1 MRKGGETIHLS
12 ASDLVG
18 HLNCRYL
25 TALDLAVAR
34 GEMGKPFVWDPVLE
48 ILAERGAQHE
58 KAYIEHL
65 TSQGHAANVID
76 GIGVDDAAVAKTLTA
91 MKAGATV
98 IVQAALQDGRWSGR
112 ADVLRRVETPSALGG
127 WSYEPVDTKLAKE
140 TKGGTVLQLALYSEL
155 LAAAQKRLPELSH
168 VVTPETG
175 FEPQSYRTTD
185 YGAYYRRVRR
195 SLEKSVDDGMGAD
208 LYPEPNAHCDVCRWR
223 QHCDG
228 KRRKDDH
235 LSLVAGI
242 SKSQIGELKR
252 HDVATTAKLAE
263 VVLPWPWKP
272 DRGAVPSY
280 EKIREQARIQ
290 VKGRSEG
297 KTLHEALPIQPGFG
311 LSCLPE
317 PSPGDIFFDLE
328 GDPFVSGGGLE
339 FLFGYAYLD
348 ENGKP
353 HHRAEWSYTRA
364 EEKAA
369 FERFVDFAI
378 ERLKT
383 YPALHIYH
391 FAPYEPAAL
400 KRLMGRYATR
410 EDEIDRLLR
419 AGRFVDLFAVVRH
432 SIRASVESYSIK
444 KLEPL
449 YDFKRVQELPDAG
462 KIMAKVQA
470 CLELGDVQGIADA
483 DRNAVNAYN
492 GDDCLSAWALRD
504 WLEALRVDLIKQ
516 GAAIAR
522 PDAKAGDASEELTE
536 WQKKIAALA
545 QRLTHDVPVDV
556 ALRTPEQYARWLLAN
571 VLDFHRREEKA
582 VWWEYFRLSAL
593 SAEDLLDERAAL
605 SGLTFMQAVGGTAK
619 APIHRYSFPAQ
630 ETELRGDEDLR
641 AMGGN
646 AFGKVDAISLEDR
659 TVDIKKRQDS
669 AALHPEAVFS
679 HKVIGTKEQAEALVR
694 IAEYVADNGMTGA
707 GRYQAARDLLMLQAP
722 KVAGQP
728 IRNDGET
735 TLAAA
740 VRISASFEPGTFPI
754 QGPPGAGKTHTG
766 ARMVCALVAAGKKI
780 GITANSHKVIRNL
793 FDEVLRACKESG
805 KPIQCIQKLSEKAD
819 DVPGIQFT
827 TDNAEIFSSLGAACP
842 VAGGTSWLWARPEA
856 FETLDVLFVDEAA
869 QMSLANVLA
878 VSHAAK
884 TIVLLGD
891 PRQLEQP
898 MQGSH
903 PEGTDVSAL
912 KHILGE
918 HATVAADRGLFLEET
933 WRLHPDI
940 CAFTSELF
948 YEGRLR
954 SKPGLE
960 QQGITSKG
968 PANGSGL
975 RYVAVEHAGNQSS
988 SPEEAEVI
996 KGLVEEIL
1004 ASKATWIDP
1013 DGKEAPIVL
1022 DNILIIAPYNAQ
1034 VFELQDRLPGAR
1046 IGTVDKFQ
1054 GQESPIVIY
1063 SMTTSSHAD
1072 APRGMEFLYSANRLN
1087 VATSRARCV
1096 CILVGSPLL
1105 FEAECRTPRQ
1115 MQLANAFCRYLEMA
1129 GTT

>member
-1 MRKGGETIHLS
+1 MRKGEETIHLS

-25 TALDLAVAR
+25 TTLDLAVAR
-34 GEMGKPFVWDPVLE
+34 GEVPKPFVWDPVLE
-48 ILAERGAQHE
+48 LLVERGAQHE
-58 KAYIEHL
+58 KAYIDHL
-65 TSQGHAANVID
+65 KTQGHEACMID
-76 GIGVDDAAVAKTLTA
+76 GVGVDADAVNKTLAA
-91 MKAGATV
+91 MKSGAP
-98 IVQAALQDGRWSGR
+98 IIIQAALQDGRWSGR
-112 ADVLRRVETPSALGG
+112 ADVLRRVETPSDLGA

-140 TKGGTVLQLALYSEL
+140 TKGGTVLQLSLYSEL
-155 LAAAQKRLPELSH
+155 VASAQNKLPEFSH

-175 FEPQSYRTTD
+175 FEAQSYRTTD
-185 YGAYYRRVRR
+185 YAAYYRRVRR
-195 SLEKSVDDGMGAD
+195 SLEKSVDAGTGGN
-208 LYPEPNAHCDVCRWR
+208 LYPEPNTHCDVCRWR
-223 QHCDG
+223 QQCDG

-252 HDVATTAKLAE
+252 HDVGTTAKLAE

-272 DRGAVPSY
+272 DRGAAPSY
-280 EKIREQARIQ
+280 EKVREQARIQ
-290 VKGRSEG
+290 VKGRTEG
-297 KTLHEALPIQPGFG
+297 KTIHEALPIQNGFG
-311 LSCLPE
+311 LTCLPE

-339 FLFGYAYLD
+339 FLFGYAFVD

-353 HHRAEWSYTRA
+353 EHRAEWSYTRA

-378 ERLKT
+378 ERLKSN
-383 YPALHIYH
+383 PGLHIYH

-419 AGRFVDLFAVVRH
+419 AGVFVDLFAVVRH

-449 YDFKRVQELPDAG
+449 YAFKRSEDLSNAG
-462 KIMAKVQA
+462 KMLAKVQA
-470 CLELGDVQGIADA
+470 CLELGDISAITDT
-483 DRNAVNAYN
+483 DRAAVNAYN
-492 GDDCLSAWALRD
+492 KDDCLSAWELRD
-504 WLEALRVDLIKQ
+504 WLEALRADMIKQ
-516 GAAIAR
+516 GTAIAR
-522 PDAKAGDASEELTE
+522 PEAKTGDASEELTD
-536 WQKKIAALA
+536 WQKKVAALIL
-545 QRLTHDVPVDV
+545 RLTHDVPVDV
-556 ALRTPEQYARWLLAN
+556 AERTPEQHARWLLAN

-582 VWWEYFRLSAL
+582 TWWEYFRLSAL
-593 SAEDLLDERAAL
+593 SAEDMLDERAAL
-605 SGLTFMQAVGGTAK
+605 SGLTFMQEAGGTAK
-619 APIHRYSFPAQ
+619 APIHRYSFPPQ

-641 AMGGN
+641 AIGGKS
-646 AFGKVDAISLEDR
+646 FGKVDAISLEDR

-694 IAEYVADNGMTGA
+694 IAEYVAENGMAGP

-722 KVAGQP
+722 KTGGQP
-728 IRNDGET
+728 IRNEGET

-740 VRISASFEPGTFPI
+740 VRISPTFEPGTFPI

-766 ARMVCALVAAGKKI
+766 ARMICALVAAGKKI

-793 FDEVLRACKESG
+793 LDEVQRACKDSG

-819 DVPGIQFT
+819 AIPGIQFT
-827 TDNAEIFSSLGAACP
+827 KDNPEIFSSLGPGCP

-933 WRLHPDI
+933 WRLHPEI

-948 YEGRLR
+948 YEDRLR

-960 QQGITSKG
+960 QQAIKSQGRV
-968 PANGSGL
+968 NGSGL
-975 RYVAVEHAGNQSS
+975 RYLAVDHTGNQSS
-988 SPEEAEVI
+988 SPEEAEII
-996 KGLVEEIL
+996 KALVEEIL
-1004 ASKATWIDP
+1004 ASKATWIGP
-1013 DGKEAPIVL
+1013 DGKEAFIAL
-1022 DNILIIAPYNAQ
+1022 DDILIIAPYNAQ
-1034 VFELQDRLPGAR
+1034 VFELQDHLPGAR

-1054 GQESPIVIY
+1054 GQEAPIVIY
-1063 SMTTSSHAD
+1063 SMTTSSHTD

-1096 CILVGSPLL
+1096 CVLVGSPLL
-1105 FEAECRTPRQ
+1105 FEAECRTPQQ

-1129 GTT
+1129 AAL